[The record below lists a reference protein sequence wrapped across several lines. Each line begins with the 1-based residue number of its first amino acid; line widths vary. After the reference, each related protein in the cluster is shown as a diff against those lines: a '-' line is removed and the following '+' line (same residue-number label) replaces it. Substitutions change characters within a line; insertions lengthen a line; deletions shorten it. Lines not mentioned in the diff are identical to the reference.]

1 MLLGVLLAQ
10 VYHWYTWASKERRFI
25 KIIVVCS
32 LGCLDPQQRIVVDL
46 GGANVQYWVLIHSI
60 ASSIFVVAWVNHLF
74 SEKYGKFSQFVDNG
88 RKLSCP
94 FVYSKADKG

>member
-25 KIIVVCS
+25 KIIVVCP
-32 LGCLDPQQRIVVDL
+32 LACPDTQQRIDVDL
-46 GGANVQYWVLIHSI
+46 NGANVQYWVLILSI

-88 RKLSCP
+88 RKYLLPS
-94 FVYSKADKG
+94 